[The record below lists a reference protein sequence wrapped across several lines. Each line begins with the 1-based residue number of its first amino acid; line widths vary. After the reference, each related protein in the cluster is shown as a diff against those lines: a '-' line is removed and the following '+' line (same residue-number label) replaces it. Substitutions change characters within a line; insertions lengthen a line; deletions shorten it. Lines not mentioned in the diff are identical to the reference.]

1 MKLFYLN
8 IVVLLLFSFSLQNE
22 LKYLDEHENRNLQAR
37 LISNAPSELLTIEAT
52 ILTSV
57 KSVDSKIGTCNLNFS
72 EIKDGF
78 TRPDSKIVLSSYDPD
93 HREIRLFNCKFS
105 KKTPSFLIDNKEY
118 FSINFRNLSNK
129 GKINLDL
136 LLGASLTYIYTDENQ
151 SYDIVFLFG
160 NCKGKTSTK
169 GKENTKVSKQELD
182 TLKGYFDD
190 LSIRHKTYLRNEI
203 NKGIAKLKEFETFDK
218 MNMNIQGDSEAIKKQ
233 FADLED
239 IIAKKNQEYQRLSSD
254 LDNVNK
260 AIATENQNLESKKVE
275 KRAIESEINTLNAK
289 KTTLEKQQIE
299 DNQNIAKVNAS
310 WNLYNG
316 GYDSAQTQIYKTKYL
331 SASSILSKTKLD
343 IKLQYENA
351 KSNLQVAIDNLET
364 SKLAL
369 LQAEENYSIEKN
381 RFAEGIATSTDLT
394 DANYLLTQA
403 KQGYNRAY
411 FDKYLAISTLD
422 RIFEKEL

>member
-22 LKYLDEHENRNLQAR
+22 LKYLDEYENRNLQAR

-136 LLGASLTYIYTDENQ
+136 LLGASLTYIYTDEKQ

-190 LSIRHKTYLRNEI
+190 LSMRHKTYLRNEI

-275 KRAIESEINTLNAK
+275 KRAIESEINSLNAK

-299 DNQNIAKVNAS
+299 DNQNINNPDAQKNAVQNTVNS
-310 WNLYNG
+310 L
-316 GYDSAQTQIYKTKYL
+316 QEI
-331 SASSILSKTKLD
+331 IL
-343 IKLQYENA
+343 
-351 KSNLQVAIDNLET
+351 NLQTYVPDVFSGCGNCIENNSVKQCCIDRVNSL
-364 SKLAL
+364 
-369 LQAEENYSIEKN
+369 
-381 RFAEGIATSTDLT
+381 
-394 DANYLLTQA
+394 
-403 KQGYNRAY
+403 
-411 FDKYLAISTLD
+411 
-422 RIFEKEL
+422 